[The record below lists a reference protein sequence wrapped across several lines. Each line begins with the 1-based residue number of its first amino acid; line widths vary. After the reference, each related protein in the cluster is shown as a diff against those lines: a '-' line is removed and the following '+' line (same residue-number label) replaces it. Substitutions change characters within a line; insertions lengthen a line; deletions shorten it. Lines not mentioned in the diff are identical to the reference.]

1 MSVGTTI
8 AVIIFG
14 LFMIFAVIGY
24 LMLNETISGTIVAFQ
39 LDSSKTTSEMVR
51 ELQIIGWNLMWG
63 GIIEIL
69 GFLGFDVLYVII
81 TKISQLCKSHI
92 FCTYSCDK

>member
-24 LMLNETISGTIVAFQ
+24 LMLNETISGIIVAFQ

-51 ELQIIGWNLMWG
+51 EIQIVGWRFIWG
-63 GIIEIL
+63 GIIGIL
-69 GFLGFDVLYVII
+69 GFLGCIVFYAII
-81 TKISQLCKSHI
+81 TKI
-92 FCTYSCDK
+92 F